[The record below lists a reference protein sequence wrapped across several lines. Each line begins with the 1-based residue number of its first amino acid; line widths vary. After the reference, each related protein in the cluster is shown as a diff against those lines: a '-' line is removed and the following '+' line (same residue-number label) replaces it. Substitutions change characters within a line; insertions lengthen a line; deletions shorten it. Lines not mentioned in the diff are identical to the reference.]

1 MASSPRRRIRLATV
15 AKRIN
20 GSLHPVGPNEP
31 PRSLTPAT
39 GARTTRF
46 DRPRHCRSSRAP
58 LSIAHEF
65 DVALRSHAHTTSS
78 RPPHPASTF
87 VTIAIRPSVV
97 EAGWREQTIDFGKTE
112 EIFSPERPDS
122 QNSVELLGKIRFCAH
137 AS

>member
-1 MASSPRRRIRLATV
+1 M
-15 AKRIN
+15 
-20 GSLHPVGPNEP
+20 NEP

-46 DRPRHCRSSRAP
+46 DRPRNAARLARLSRSLTSCP
-58 LSIAHEF
+58 
-65 DVALRSHAHTTSS
+65 ALRSHAHTTSS